1 MKPMKPSGVERGG
14 LKTFVGG
21 ILVSRRLPI
30 LVAALAVLLTL
41 SSLGVGWIADDYH
54 HRLVMKNPESRFAFV
69 RSQLDM
75 FRFMEGDPERIR
87 EMMDTGILP
96 WWTYPGIKGAFWRP
110 LASLTHVVDYVLWP
124 EHPLLMHAQSILWF
138 GLLAA
143 VVAVLLRDRVAR
155 FWAVGMLVSVL
166 SICATFPCDRL
177 LFFVGIGAM
186 GLVARFVVLVFGGL
200 QDRPKS
206 RLWRVPASIIGV
218 LFVLVYVVIAPFA
231 LPVRA
236 AFPMG
241 PKSLSE
247 RLHIHP
253 ALDEAVE
260 EQDLIVVNPPLVFY
274 GLYSPLIW
282 ETEGQPLP
290 RRMRLLTSSL
300 FEPVR
305 VHRTDAYTLV
315 VRPSYGYMA
324 HLLDGLF
331 RNEQHPMALGE
342 HVELTGMTVE
352 VTALT
357 DDGRAAEAAFRFDV
371 PLEDASLRWLQYE
384 DGDFVPFSPPAV
396 GETLT
401 LTSD

>member
-1 MKPMKPSGVERGG
+1 LGYGIENLGMYLDPVREPLRYLRAIAGRG
-14 LKTFVGG
+14 
-21 ILVSRRLPI
+21 P
-30 LVAALAVLLTL
+30 VLL
-41 SSLGVGWIADDYH
+41 LGQWAAPPSEVLLMLTPA
-54 HRLVMKNPESRFAFV
+54 RQV
-69 RSQLDM
+69 
-75 FRFMEGDPERIR
+75 
-87 EMMDTGILP
+87 LP
-96 WWTYPGIKGAFWRP
+96 WRI
-110 LASLTHVVDYVLWP
+110 SLVFLVIAGVV
-124 EHPLLMHAQSILWF
+124 
-138 GLLAA
+138 
-143 VVAVLLRDRVAR
+143 VVPVLLRDRVAR

-218 LFVLVYVVIAPFA
+218 LFVLVHVVIAPFA

-315 VRPSYGYMA
+315 VCPSYGYMA

-371 PLEDASLRWLQYE
+371 PLEDASLRWLKYE
-384 DGDFVPFSPPAV
+384 DGNFVPFSPPAV